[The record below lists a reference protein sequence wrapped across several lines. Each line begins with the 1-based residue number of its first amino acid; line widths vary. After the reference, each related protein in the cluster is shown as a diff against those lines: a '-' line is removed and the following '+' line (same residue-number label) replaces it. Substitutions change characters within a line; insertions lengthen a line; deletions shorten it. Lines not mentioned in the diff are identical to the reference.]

1 MNATTNFI
9 EDNNDPESDCD
20 TNTDVAPE
28 YYQPISP
35 LADDDSDPEQ
45 ANSDEDSRAEN
56 GIRCLHLN
64 GDVEQQSSSSSSE
77 EEEDEEE
84 ERVREASESAILRA
98 FREDE
103 NRRNAPLSQE
113 NATRVIEAMRGIS
126 FSDYTP
132 DWAGRVPQ
140 DQWIH
145 RLRALRSQQQILSP
159 NTSLHN

>member
-20 TNTDVAPE
+20 TNTDGGE
-28 YYQPISP
+28 RNP
-35 LADDDSDPEQ
+35 LS
-45 ANSDEDSRAEN
+45 SSKR
-56 GIRCLHLN
+56 
-64 GDVEQQSSSSSSE
+64 DVEQQSSSSSSE